1 MYCVFI
7 PEYEGDHCFVPV
19 SSCFATFNYLN
30 RVGKIV
36 SFELDNE
43 IEEEKTIFILLI
55 LKENNCRPFYNDTK
69 ME

>member
-19 SSCFATFNYLN
+19 SSCFATYNYRN
-30 RVGKIV
+30 RVGKIL

-43 IEEEKTIFILLI
+43 IEEEETIFILLI
-55 LKENNCRPFYNDTK
+55 LKEKNCRPFYYDTK

>member
-19 SSCFATFNYLN
+19 SSCFATCNYLN

-55 LKENNCRPFYNDTK
+55 LKENNCRPFYNYTK

>member
-19 SSCFATFNYLN
+19 SSCFATYNDLN
-30 RVGKIV
+30 RVGKIA
-36 SFELDNE
+36 SFKLCRE
-43 IEEEKTIFILLI
+43 IEKEKTSSSYLFERKTTVGL
-55 LKENNCRPFYNDTK
+55 FYNDKK

>member
-19 SSCFATFNYLN
+19 SSCFATYNYLN
-30 RVGKIV
+30 RVGKIA
-36 SFELDNE
+36 SFELGKE
-43 IEEEKTIFILLI
+43 IEKEETSLSYLFERKKTAGL
-55 LKENNCRPFYNDTK
+55 FYNNKK